1 MRTTISVDDALLKA
15 VKKRAQTQGST
26 MSEVVDDALR
36 QLFARPTP
44 HERRDAKLRSWGPG
58 RAKKKKS

>member
-1 MRTTISVDDALLKA
+1 MRTTIAVDDALLKA

-36 QLFARPTP
+36 QLFSRPTA
-44 HERRDAKLRSWGPG
+44 HERRDAKLRSWG
-58 RAKKKKS
+58 RAKKKTR

>member
-1 MRTTISVDDALLKA
+1 MRTTFAIDDVLLKA

-36 QLFARPTP
+36 QLFARPTL
-44 HERRDAKLRSWGPG
+44 HERRETKLRSWG
-58 RAKKKKS
+58 RAKKKR